1 MYDQYGFNPYNQYQ
15 QPMMQRPM
23 MNQPIPQPAPQQMQ
37 QSGPWAIV
45 QTISQ
50 VEQVAVQPGQVA
62 WIMVQNEP
70 VFARREADR
79 MGLISTEYC
88 RFERFDPKA
97 AAQAAPAVEYVTKAE
112 FDRFVA
118 DMRKELGINE

>member
-1 MYDQYGFNPYNQYQ
+1 MYDQYGFGPYNQYQ
-15 QPMMQRPM
+15 QPMMQRQIM
-23 MNQPIPQPAPQQMQ
+23 PQPVPQPSPQQMQ
-37 QSGPWAIV
+37 QNGPWLIV
-45 QTISQ
+45 QTVNQ

-62 WIMVQNEP
+62 WIMVQSEP

-97 AAQAAPAVEYVTKAE
+97 AAQNAPAVEYVTKAE

-118 DMRKELGINE
+118 DMRKELEINE

>member
-1 MYDQYGFNPYNQYQ
+1 MFEQPYGGYAPGYAPYQQYQ
-15 QPMMQRPM
+15 QPRQM
-23 MNQPIPQPAPQQMQ
+23 MNPQMQ
-37 QSGPWAIV
+37 HAVGHDPWIIV
-45 QTISQ
+45 QTMQQ

-79 MGLISTEYC
+79 MGLITTEYC

-97 AAQAAPAVEYVTKAE
+97 MTATQQQQPEYVTRAE
-112 FDRFVA
+112 FDQFVA
-118 DMRKELGINE
+118 EMKKEWGGEK